1 MSKVELSRRGFLKG
15 TLAATGAAM
24 AGTAAHAG
32 DIPEKW
38 QQPKCSGWSWEKPA
52 PKIAP
57 EQIKKTVNTDVVVIG
72 AGLAGF
78 AAALAAAQEGA
89 KVVLVEKTAAGAVE
103 AVISLPLIVLCRK
116 RWVSILMPPKSSAVW
131 WHGAKAE
138 WMNACFGCLPESA
151 VTAWIGPL
159 TLPANTTP
167 M

>member
-1 MSKVELSRRGFLKG
+1 MSKVELSRRGFLKS

-38 QQPKCSGWSWEKPA
+38 QRPKCSGWSWEKPA

-89 KVVLVEKTAAGAVE
+89 KVVLVEKTRGW
-103 AVISLPLIVLCRK
+103 SCRGSDMTVQ
-116 RWVSILMPPKSSAVW
+116 RP
-131 WHGAKAE
+131 HHQG
-138 WMNACFGCLPESA
+138 F
-151 VTAWIGPL
+151 T
-159 TLPANTTP
+159 
-167 M
+167 

>member
-24 AGTAAHAG
+24 TGTAAHAG

-52 PKIAP
+52 AKIAP
-57 EQIKKTVNTDVVVIG
+57 EQIKKTVDTDVVVIG

-89 KVVLVEKTAAGAVE
+89 KVVLVEKTRGWSCRGGHITAFNS
-103 AVISLPLIVLCRK
+103 SL
-116 RWVSILMPPKSSAVW
+116 
-131 WHGAKAE
+131 
-138 WMNACFGCLPESA
+138 
-151 VTAWIGPL
+151 
-159 TLPANTTP
+159 
-167 M
+167 

>member
-52 PKIAP
+52 AKIAP
-57 EQIKKTVNTDVVVIG
+57 EQIKKTVDTDVVVIG

-89 KVVLVEKTAAGAVE
+89 KVVLVEKHAAGAAA
-103 AVISLPLIVLCRK
+103 AVTSPHSTALCRR
-116 RWVSILMPPKSSAVW
+116 RWASISMQLRSFVAW
-131 WHGAKAE
+131 LLGARAE

-151 VTAWIGPL
+151 ATAWIGPS
-159 TLPANTTP
+159 TSQANTTQT
-167 M
+167 

>member
-52 PKIAP
+52 AKIAP
-57 EQIKKTVNTDVVVIG
+57 EQIKKTVDTDVVVIG

-89 KVVLVEKTAAGAVE
+89 KVVLVENTRLE
-103 AVISLPLIVLCRK
+103 LPRRSHHRIQQL
-116 RWVSILMPPKSSAVW
+116 SAEEDG
-131 WHGAKAE
+131 HRYR
-138 WMNACFGCLPESA
+138 CS
-151 VTAWIGPL
+151 
-159 TLPANTTP
+159 
-167 M
+167 

>member
-52 PKIAP
+52 AKIAS
-57 EQIKKTVNTDVVVIG
+57 EQIKKTVDTDVVVIG

-89 KVVLVEKTAAGAVE
+89 KVVLVEKNTRLE
-103 AVISLPLIVLCRK
+103 LPRRSHHRIQQL
-116 RWVSILMPPKSSAVW
+116 SAEEDG
-131 WHGAKAE
+131 HRYR
-138 WMNACFGCLPESA
+138 CS
-151 VTAWIGPL
+151 
-159 TLPANTTP
+159 
-167 M
+167 

>member
-52 PKIAP
+52 AKIAP
-57 EQIKKTVNTDVVVIG
+57 EQIKKTVDTDVVVIG

-78 AAALAAAQEGA
+78 AAALGSRSGRCQSRFGRKNTRLE
-89 KVVLVEKTAAGAVE
+89 
-103 AVISLPLIVLCRK
+103 LPRRSHHRIQQL
-116 RWVSILMPPKSSAVW
+116 SAEEDG
-131 WHGAKAE
+131 HRYR
-138 WMNACFGCLPESA
+138 CS
-151 VTAWIGPL
+151 
-159 TLPANTTP
+159 
-167 M
+167 

>member
-52 PKIAP
+52 AKIAP
-57 EQIKKTVNTDVVVIG
+57 EQIKKTVDTDVVVIG

-89 KVVLVEKTAAGAVE
+89 KVVLVEKLFRG
-103 AVISLPLIVLCRK
+103 K
-116 RWVSILMPPKSSAVW
+116 
-131 WHGAKAE
+131 
-138 WMNACFGCLPESA
+138 F
-151 VTAWIGPL
+151 
-159 TLPANTTP
+159 
-167 M
+167 